1 VRAVAD
7 NFITER
13 NSPEAICVGL
23 NTIREVCSR
32 CPLAISADLLQDL
45 TQYQKYHNKNVV
57 MGARSLIN
65 LYRSVNPVLL
75 AKRDKGRVNGTNLV
89 KEYGAMNAVDYVPG
103 TELMDIHI
111 DNNSDEEDN
120 SSDGEEFKNES
131 NKLYSYI
138 I

>member
-1 VRAVAD
+1 MWSID
-7 NFITER
+7 D
-13 NSPEAICVGL
+13 SL

-75 AKRDKGRVNGTNLV
+75 AKRDKVIGITVV
-89 KEYGAMNAVDYVPG
+89 VY
-103 TELMDIHI
+103 
-111 DNNSDEEDN
+111 
-120 SSDGEEFKNES
+120 
-131 NKLYSYI
+131 
-138 I
+138 